1 MQAEAAVCI
10 CPLIKTKYSCE
21 NDKDQA
27 PLIATKKVPFTAT
40 ELAKLKREFS
50 RHPHKTETE
59 YVWVVSLSGKNQILL
74 SGKEAEGYWGLGVFL
89 TAEDCRAPR
98 SLTQRAAYRAGGL
111 NPLERGDPLTIEE
124 TTHQLLENV
133 HKTACL
139 QVMCNC
145 KLVPF
150 QEFPMMLTA
159 DAQRMTPLICGL
171 PDSLKPVSIQLQ
183 GRIQAP
189 ARLEK
194 VAAALKGTTSSP
206 AGDAP
211 TWGGKVWIWQDVSQE
226 LINFGQKYGPVKAA
240 VST

>member
-50 RHPHKTETE
+50 RHPCKTETE
-59 YVWVVSLSGKNQILL
+59 YVWVVSLSGKKQILL
-74 SGKEAEGYWGLGVFL
+74 SEKEAEGYWGLGVFL
-89 TAEDCRAPR
+89 TTGDCRAPR

-133 HKTACL
+133 HEAACL

-171 PDSLKPVSIQLQ
+171 PDSLKPSQYSIARKDIGSSLLRKGCCFIGRYHLLPCRGCPNLGRQ
-183 GRIQAP
+183 GVDLAG
-189 ARLEK
+189 RLP
-194 VAAALKGTTSSP
+194 G
-206 AGDAP
+206 
-211 TWGGKVWIWQDVSQE
+211 
-226 LINFGQKYGPVKAA
+226 IN
-240 VST
+240 